1 MTSNHDL
8 DPVRARAFDLTADP
22 ATVLAPAGERIVDVN
37 DAFLRVTGFDRD
49 EVLGKRPADL
59 GLWVDR
65 DLIGR
70 ILEEL
75 RGGRPV
81 SGVAVELRSKDGMV
95 RVLRGS
101 AELVE
106 ADGTEYV
113 LAMGED
119 VSDELAR
126 TDELDRS
133 RRSVRAPAV
142 ERRRLSARLDL
153 AVGEERARI
162 ANELHES
169 TLQHL
174 TVATLRLYLLNE
186 SLAPGNLAEAQR
198 LGEALDA
205 ATRSTRAMVSGLR
218 RPVQEQTGLAAAIEI
233 AFGEVG
239 RRTTVTHEVRDRL
252 TEPLPVDVAT
262 IAHEMVREILAFL
275 ETNVD
280 ASRIEVELAER
291 DGGLLVTIFDDG
303 TTDPHAWRN
312 TVLDPIRR
320 RLSPIGGRVDAS
332 ASSGHGMTLELWIPI
347 EGQDT
352 GPDEEV

>member
-1 MTSNHDL
+1 MASDHDL
-8 DPVRARAFDLTADP
+8 DPVRAHAFDLTADP
-22 ATVLAPAGERIVDVN
+22 ATVLAPAEQRIVDVN
-37 DAFLRVTGFDRD
+37 DAFLRVTGYDRD
-49 EVLGKRPADL
+49 EVVGKRTADL
-59 GLWVDR
+59 HLWVDR

-75 RGGRPV
+75 RNGHPV
-81 SGVAVELRSKDGMV
+81 SRVAVELRTRHGTV

-119 VSDELAR
+119 VSDDLAR

-133 RRSVRAPAV
+133 NRALAD
-142 ERRRLSARLDL
+142 ERRRLSARLDV

-162 ANELHES
+162 GRELHES

-186 SLAPGNLAEAQR
+186 NLAPEDLAGAQR

-205 ATRSTRAMVSGLR
+205 ATRSTRAMVSELR
-218 RPVQEQTGLAAAIEI
+218 RPVQEQIGLAAAIEL
-233 AFGEVG
+233 AVDELA
-239 RRTTVTHEVRDRL
+239 RRKTVTHEVRDRL
-252 TEPLPVDVAT
+252 TGPLPVDVAT
-262 IAHEMVREILAFL
+262 IAHGMVREILAFL

-291 DGGLLVTIFDDG
+291 DGGLLATIFDDG
-303 TTDPHAWRN
+303 TTDPHAWRH
-312 TVLDPIRR
+312 TVLDAIRH
-320 RLSPIGGRVDAS
+320 RLRPIGGRVDAS
-332 ASSGHGMTLELWIPI
+332 ASPGPGMTLELWIPI
-347 EGQDT
+347 EARDT
-352 GPDEEV
+352 RTDEEV